1 MMFICIIENEKS
13 QIRIERI
20 YCMVNSQP
28 KAESIIEKF
37 PKEIRHIIDK
47 FPLDEIESSFEFLL
61 NDKPN
66 EYFESSFKNLKE
78 HNPKPT
84 YDFDSALDV
93 SKIVPFSIQK
103 QEDELMKKGNVY
115 IYKISEQVFHEA
127 ITLSYLFILEYEHY
141 HKMFV
146 FHTDYNFDFYISKK
160 AQNNQFSLDQLSDD
174 GLKQMKEKFCF
185 GTEVKNHIHHL
196 YLGTLN
202 NPNDIKLMRIHLDVY
217 ANQLTLDLFED
228 DNLSKN
234 DLYEYI
240 QVHQNMNFYFTRLV
254 DMLCD
259 RKFQSMFFENEKTML
274 KLKEFCFGQ
283 LGFSLALR
291 K

>member
-1 MMFICIIENEKS
+1 MAHAVET
-13 QIRIERI
+13 
-20 YCMVNSQP
+20 
-28 KAESIIEKF
+28 IIEKF
-37 PKEIRHIIDK
+37 PKEIRHVIKK
-47 FPLDEIESSFEFLL
+47 FSLNEIESSFGFLL

-84 YDFDSALDV
+84 YDFDSALNV
-93 SKIVPFSIQK
+93 RTSNSFSVEK
-103 QEDELMKKGNVY
+103 QEDKSIKKGNVY
-115 IYKISEQVFHEA
+115 IYQITEQVFHEA

-146 FHTDYNFDFYISKK
+146 FHTDYNFDFYINKK
-160 AQNNQFSLDQLSDD
+160 AQNNQFSLDQLLTES
-174 GLKQMKEKFCF
+174 LKQMKEKFCF
-185 GTEVKNHIHHL
+185 GAEVKENIHHL
-196 YLGTLN
+196 YLGALN

-217 ANQLTLDLFED
+217 VNQLTLDLFED
-228 DNLSKN
+228 NNLSKQ

-259 RKFQSMFFENEKTML
+259 RKFQSMFFENEKAML
-274 KLKEFCFGQ
+274 QLKEFCFGQ
-283 LGFSLALR
+283 FGFA
-291 K
+291 KMKK

>member
-1 MMFICIIENEKS
+1 MFMTHTVET
-13 QIRIERI
+13 
-20 YCMVNSQP
+20 
-28 KAESIIEKF
+28 IIEKF
-37 PKEIRHIIDK
+37 PQEVRHVIEK
-47 FPLDEIESSFEFLL
+47 FSLNEIESSFGFLL

-66 EYFESSFKNLKE
+66 EHFESSFKNLKE

-84 YDFDSALDV
+84 YDFSNTLDV
-93 SKIVPFSIQK
+93 RKIEPFSVEKQK
-103 QEDELMKKGNVY
+103 DESMKNGNVY
-115 IYKISEQVFHEA
+115 IYQIDEQVFHEA
-127 ITLSYLFILEYEHY
+127 IALCYLFILEYEHY

-146 FHTDYNFDFYISKK
+146 FHTDYNFDFYINKR
-160 AQNNQFSLDQLSDD
+160 AQNNQFTLDQLLPES
-174 GLKQMKEKFCF
+174 LKQIKEQFCF
-185 GTEVKNHIHHL
+185 GAKVKENIHHL
-196 YLGTLN
+196 YLGTFN

-217 ANQLTLDLFED
+217 ANQLTLDLFKD
-228 DNLSKN
+228 NNLSKN

-274 KLKEFCFGQ
+274 QLKQFCFGQ
-283 LGFSLALR
+283 FGFNFP

>member
-1 MMFICIIENEKS
+1 MEAKTNDN
-13 QIRIERI
+13 
-20 YCMVNSQP
+20 VV
-28 KAESIIEKF
+28 IEKF

-47 FPLDEIESSFEFLL
+47 FPLDEIESSFGFLL

-93 SKIVPFSIQK
+93 SKIVPFSIEQQK
-103 QEDELMKKGNVY
+103 DESMKKGNLY
-115 IYKISEQVFHEA
+115 IYQIKEQVFHQA
-127 ITLSYLFILEYEHY
+127 ITLSYLFILEYEHDY
-141 HKMFV
+141 QMFV
-146 FHTDYNFDFYISKK
+146 FHTDYNFNFYINKRAK
-160 AQNNQFSLDQLSDD
+160 NNQFSLDQFSNE
-174 GLKQMKEKFCF
+174 GLQLMKETLNF
-185 GTEVKNHIHHL
+185 GTEVKNNIHHL

-202 NPNDIKLMRIHLDVY
+202 NPNDIKFMRNYLNSYV
-217 ANQLTLDLFED
+217 NQLTLDLFKD

-274 KLKEFCFGQ
+274 QLKEFCFEQ
-283 LGFSLALR
+283 FGFA
-291 K
+291 KMKK

>member
-1 MMFICIIENEKS
+1 MENS
-13 QIRIERI
+13 NTAT
-20 YCMVNSQP
+20 Y
-28 KAESIIEKF
+28 AEVIIEKF
-37 PKEIRHIIDK
+37 PKEVRHIIEK
-47 FPLDEIESSFEFLL
+47 LPLNEIESSFGFLL

-84 YDFDSALDV
+84 YDFDSTLNFRT
-93 SKIVPFSIQK
+93 KELFSVEK
-103 QEDELMKKGNVY
+103 KEDKLMKKGNIY
-115 IYKISEQVFHEA
+115 IYQITEQVFHEA

-160 AQNNQFSLDQLSDD
+160 SQNNQFSLDQLSDE
-174 GLKQMKEKFCF
+174 GLKHMKEKFCF
-185 GTEVKNHIHHL
+185 GAEFKENIHHI

-202 NPNDIKLMRIHLDVY
+202 HPNDIKSLRIYLDSYV
-217 ANQLTLDLFED
+217 NQLTLDLFKD

-254 DMLCD
+254 DMLCNK
-259 RKFQSMFFENEKTML
+259 KFKSMFFENEQKML
-274 KLKEFCFGQ
+274 QLKEFCFGQ
-283 LGFSLALR
+283 LGLGFGF
-291 K
+291 

>member
-1 MMFICIIENEKS
+1 MEAN
-13 QIRIERI
+13 
-20 YCMVNSQP
+20 
-28 KAESIIEKF
+28 KAKTIIEKF
-37 PKEIRHIIDK
+37 PQEVRHIIDK
-47 FPLDEIESSFEFLL
+47 FPLNEIESSFGFLL
-61 NDKPN
+61 NDNPN

-84 YDFDSALDV
+84 YNFDSTLDV
-93 SKIVPFSIQK
+93 RTSNSFSIEK
-103 QEDELMKKGNVY
+103 QEDKTIKKGNVY
-115 IYKISEQVFHEA
+115 IYQINEQVFHEA
-127 ITLSYLFILEYEHY
+127 ITLSYLFILEYENY

-160 AQNNQFSLDQLSDD
+160 AQNNQFTLDQLLPES
-174 GLKQMKEKFCF
+174 LKQMKEKFCF
-185 GTEVKNHIHHL
+185 GAKVKDNIHHL

-217 ANQLTLDLFED
+217 VNQLTLDLFED
-228 DNLSKN
+228 ENLSKQ

-259 RKFQSMFFENEKTML
+259 RKFQSMFFKNEKTML
-274 KLKEFCFGQ
+274 QLKQFCFGQ
-283 LGFSLALR
+283 FGFNFP

>member
-1 MMFICIIENEKS
+1 MEIKT
-13 QIRIERI
+13 
-20 YCMVNSQP
+20 NSTNVV
-28 KAESIIEKF
+28 IEKF
-37 PKEIRHIIDK
+37 PKEIRHIIEK
-47 FPLDEIESSFEFLL
+47 FPLNEIESSFGFLL

-66 EYFESSFKNLKE
+66 EYFESCFKNLKE
-78 HNPKPT
+78 HNPNPT

-93 SKIVPFSIQK
+93 SKIVQFSVQK
-103 QEDELMKKGNVY
+103 QEDDLMKKGNVY

-160 AQNNQFSLDQLSDD
+160 AQNNQFSLDQLSDE

-185 GTEVKNHIHHL
+185 GAEVKNHIHHL

-217 ANQLTLDLFED
+217 VNQLTLDLFED
-228 DNLSKN
+228 NKLSKQ

-283 LGFSLALR
+283 LGFGLALR

>member
-1 MMFICIIENEKS
+1 MENSNTATYVE
-13 QIRIERI
+13 
-20 YCMVNSQP
+20 V
-28 KAESIIEKF
+28 IIEKF
-37 PKEIRHIIDK
+37 PKEVRHIIEK
-47 FPLDEIESSFEFLL
+47 LPLNEIESSFGFLL

-84 YDFDSALDV
+84 YDFVSTLDV

-103 QEDELMKKGNVY
+103 QKDESMGKGNLY
-115 IYKISEQVFHEA
+115 IYQITEQVFHEA

-146 FHTDYNFDFYISKK
+146 FHTDYNFDFYINKR
-160 AQNNQFSLDQLSDD
+160 AQNNQFSLDQFSNK
-174 GLKQMKEKFCF
+174 GLQLMKETFSL
-185 GTEVKNHIHHL
+185 GTEVTNNIHHI
-196 YLGTLN
+196 YLGTFN
-202 NPNDIKLMRIHLDVY
+202 NPNDMKLMRNYLDSY
-217 ANQLTLDLFED
+217 AYQLTLDLFKD

-254 DMLCD
+254 DMLCN
-259 RKFQSMFFENEKTML
+259 RKFKSMFFENEQKML
-274 KLKEFCFGQ
+274 QLKEFCFGQ
-283 LGFSLALR
+283 LGLGF
-291 K
+291 

>member
-1 MMFICIIENEKS
+1 MEAN
-13 QIRIERI
+13 
-20 YCMVNSQP
+20 
-28 KAESIIEKF
+28 KAKTIIEKF
-37 PKEIRHIIDK
+37 PQEVRHIIDK
-47 FPLDEIESSFEFLL
+47 FPLNEIESSFGFLL
-61 NDKPN
+61 NDNPN

-84 YDFDSALDV
+84 YNFDSTLNV
-93 SKIVPFSIQK
+93 RTSNSFSIEK
-103 QEDELMKKGNVY
+103 QEDKTIKKGNVY
-115 IYKISEQVFHEA
+115 IYQINEQVFHEA
-127 ITLSYLFILEYEHY
+127 ITLSYLFILEYENY

-160 AQNNQFSLDQLSDD
+160 AQNNQFTLDQLLPES
-174 GLKQMKEKFCF
+174 LKQMKEKFCF
-185 GTEVKNHIHHL
+185 GAKVKDNIHHL

-217 ANQLTLDLFED
+217 VNQLTLDLFED
-228 DNLSKN
+228 ENLSKQ

-274 KLKEFCFGQ
+274 QLKQFCFGQ
-283 LGFSLALR
+283 FGFNFT

>member
-1 MMFICIIENEKS
+1 MEA
-13 QIRIERI
+13 
-20 YCMVNSQP
+20 
-28 KAESIIEKF
+28 KAKTIIEKF
-37 PKEIRHIIDK
+37 PQEVSHIIEK
-47 FPLDEIESSFEFLL
+47 FPLNEIESSFGFLL

-84 YDFDSALDV
+84 YDFDSTLDV

-103 QEDELMKKGNVY
+103 QEDESMEKGNLY
-115 IYKISEQVFHEA
+115 IYQITEQVFHEA
-127 ITLSYLFILEYEHY
+127 ITLSYLFILEYKHN

-146 FHTDYNFDFYISKK
+146 FHTDYNFDFYINKR
-160 AQNNQFSLDQLSDD
+160 AQNNQFSLDQFSNE
-174 GLKQMKEKFCF
+174 GLQLMKETFSL
-185 GTEVKNHIHHL
+185 GTEVTNNIHHI

-202 NPNDIKLMRIHLDVY
+202 HPNDMKLMRNYLDSYVY
-217 ANQLTLDLFED
+217 QLTLDLFKD

-254 DMLCD
+254 DMLCN
-259 RKFQSMFFENEKTML
+259 RKFKSMFFENEQKML
-274 KLKEFCFGQ
+274 QLKEFCFGQ
-283 LGFSLALR
+283 LGLGF
-291 K
+291 

>member
-1 MMFICIIENEKS
+1 MAHAVET
-13 QIRIERI
+13 
-20 YCMVNSQP
+20 
-28 KAESIIEKF
+28 IIEKF
-37 PKEIRHIIDK
+37 PKEIHHVIKK
-47 FPLDEIESSFEFLL
+47 FSLNEIESSFGFLL

-84 YDFDSALDV
+84 YDFDSALNV
-93 SKIVPFSIQK
+93 RTSNSFSVEK
-103 QEDELMKKGNVY
+103 QEDKSIKKGNVY
-115 IYKISEQVFHEA
+115 IYQITEQVFHEA

-146 FHTDYNFDFYISKK
+146 FHTDYNFDFYINKK
-160 AQNNQFSLDQLSDD
+160 AQNNQFTLDQLLPES
-174 GLKQMKEKFCF
+174 LKQMKETFCL
-185 GTEVKNHIHHL
+185 GAKDKENIHHL
-196 YLGTLN
+196 YLGKLN
-202 NPNDIKLMRIHLDVY
+202 NPNDMKLMRIHLDVY
-217 ANQLTLDLFED
+217 VNQLTLDLFKD
-228 DNLSKN
+228 NNLSKQ

-274 KLKEFCFGQ
+274 QLKEFCFGQ
-283 LGFSLALR
+283 FGFA
-291 K
+291 KMKK

>member
-1 MMFICIIENEKS
+1 MKNS
-13 QIRIERI
+13 NANTH
-20 YCMVNSQP
+20 VNAATQ
-28 KAESIIEKF
+28 AESIIEKF
-37 PKEIRHIIDK
+37 PKEIHHIIK
-47 FPLDEIESSFEFLL
+47 QFSINEIESSFGFLL

-66 EYFESSFKNLKE
+66 EYFESCFKNLKE

-84 YDFDSALDV
+84 YDFNSTLDV

-103 QEDELMKKGNVY
+103 QENESMGKGNLYVY
-115 IYKISEQVFHEA
+115 QITEQVFHEA

-146 FHTDYNFDFYISKK
+146 FHTDYNFDFYINKK
-160 AQNNQFSLDQLSDD
+160 AQNNQFTLVQLSDE
-174 GLKQMKEKFCF
+174 GLKQIKEKFCF
-185 GTEVKNHIHHL
+185 GTEVKNNIHHI
-196 YLGTLN
+196 YLGTFN
-202 NPNDIKLMRIHLDVY
+202 NPNDMKLMRNYLDSYVY
-217 ANQLTLDLFED
+217 QLTLDLFKD

-259 RKFQSMFFENEKTML
+259 RKFQSMFFENEQKML
-274 KLKEFCFGQ
+274 QLKEFCFGQ
-283 LGFSLALR
+283 FGIT